1 MKSRFAAA
9 FFASALAIMPLGAMA
24 QYMDINTI
32 VSGIG
37 SPQFMH
43 DAAEVDDASGVSV
56 VRLSTLAGA
65 DKSAGRVADIVARK
79 SHVIDYLH
87 GNLIINPFAVRAIRN
102 AGLSLDQIVSLDLMS
117 DGAAVLYAD
126 DL

>member
-1 MKSRFAAA
+1 MKSRLAAA
-9 FFASALAIMPLGAMA
+9 LLASAIIAAPLGAMA

-37 SPQFMH
+37 STEFMN
-43 DAAEVDDASGVSV
+43 DAAGVDDASGVRV

-65 DKSAGRVADIVARK
+65 EQSAGRVADIVARK

-102 AGLSLDQIVSLDLMS
+102 AGVSLEQIISLDLMS
-117 DGAAVLYAD
+117 DGGAVLYAD